1 MKNQELRMQQAL
13 LLAKTSKC
21 VKMGVGAI
29 ICDENGDLLS
39 EGYNGMFKG
48 GENTCGDGGG
58 CKRLTIASGSMNEV
72 GCIHAEMNAIFHCAR
87 LGRSTRGATLVSSVQ
102 PCLGCAKA
110 IVASGIKKVI
120 TRETGYVGEGVELL
134 RAEGVTVEFL
144 GTVESIQPPMERK
157 ASCFAVGYGC

>member
-1 MKNQELRMQQAL
+1 MKNKELRMQQAL
-13 LLAKTSKC
+13 LLAKASKC

-48 GENTCGDGGG
+48 GANTCGVDGG
-58 CKRLTIASGSMNEV
+58 CKRLAIASGSMNEV

-134 RAEGVTVEFL
+134 RAEGVEVEVL
-144 GTVESIQPPMERK
+144 SLTEESTPPKERK
-157 ASCFAVGYGC
+157 VSCFSVGYSC

>member
-1 MKNQELRMQQAL
+1 
-13 LLAKTSKC
+13 
-21 VKMGVGAI
+21 
-29 ICDENGDLLS
+29 
-39 EGYNGMFKG
+39 
-48 GENTCGDGGG
+48 
-58 CKRLTIASGSMNEV
+58 MNEV

-144 GTVESIQPPMERK
+144 GTVESIQPSMERK